1 MSNPLRVLIVDD
13 DSSIQQ
19 IIEEIL
25 SDGGFKPQS
34 ASNAEE
40 AVSLLNAHRYCA
52 VIIDISFGMDHV
64 RGWAVARRARAF
76 NPNLPV
82 IYITGGNADEWAI
95 QGVPNSVLIT
105 KPFAPALLLTA
116 LSQLLSVVLRNDRSV
131 PIICNPNYR
140 AASSRTRQQ
149 EHCREQSS

>member
-1 MSNPLRVLIVDD
+1 MTAQSNKSSRKYLAMGDSSRRVLH
-13 DSSIQQ
+13 
-19 IIEEIL
+19 
-25 SDGGFKPQS
+25 
-34 ASNAEE
+34 EE

-105 KPFAPALLLTA
+105 KPFAPVQLLTA
-116 LSQLLSVVLRNDRSV
+116 LSQLLSVGLAPATGLR
-131 PIICNPNYR
+131 
-140 AASSRTRQQ
+140 
-149 EHCREQSS
+149 